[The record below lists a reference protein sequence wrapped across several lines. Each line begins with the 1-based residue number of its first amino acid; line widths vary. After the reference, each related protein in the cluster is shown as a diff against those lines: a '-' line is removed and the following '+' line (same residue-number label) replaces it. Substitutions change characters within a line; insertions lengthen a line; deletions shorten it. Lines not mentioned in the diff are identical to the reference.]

1 MVEPVHIFEG
11 GVLDLVTVFPRRPL
25 VDKFGLVQADDGLG
39 EGVDAPIVKYC
50 GSGGAGRALPGTVVG
65 HDSLVD
71 LAGEEP
77 FEAADD
83 VFFGEAF
90 GGAASD
96 VVDGG
101 LVESHSYDGDSV
113 ECRVGL
119 SVSASVEAVPAGL
132 S

>member
-1 MVEPVHIFEG
+1 MGVVEPFE
-11 GVLDLVTVFPRRPL
+11 VWSKTADPAWFRVSKLVRSRSSVSRVAKMR
-25 VDKFGLVQADDGLG
+25 LG
-39 EGVDAPIVKYC
+39 YGVDAPIVKYC

-77 FEAADD
+77 FQASDD
-83 VFFGEAF
+83 VFLGEAF

-101 LVESHSYDGDSV
+101 LVESHAYDGEWV
-113 ECRVGL
+113 ERRVGL
-119 SVSASVEAVPAGL
+119 SVPAGL